1 MIDLATSA
9 DPEIR
14 RLLAGHRKVA
24 RVEES
29 GSQGIEFQVGD
40 WHRGVEIA
48 NPSLEVVGLVELID
62 NNPMVCADRMSVPD
76 PISTLALV
84 ALGPLAWAGMIL
96 EPPTVISSADGDAL
110 LLDKFMATA
119 GWGEGVTFHVES
131 RDLGSVLAITAMAAI
146 ATPSDWNEIDE
157 LFAERFS
164 RSFYVRRDEDSDWDP
179 SLVAGQAYAMYRLR
193 YTPGE
198 AESLLTVQALADRQ
212 GKCGPAQVV
221 HAMNVM
227 AGFEESLG
235 VTSVRHPERE
245 RPTS

>member
-1 MIDLATSA
+1 MIDLAASA
-9 DPEIR
+9 DPELR
-14 RLLAGHRKVA
+14 RLLTGHPKVA

-29 GSQGIEFQVGD
+29 NSQGIDFQVGS
-40 WHRGVEIA
+40 WHRSVEIA
-48 NPSLEVVGLVELID
+48 SPSLEVAGLVELID

-76 PISTLALV
+76 PVSTLALV

-96 EPPTVISSADGDAL
+96 EPPTVICSADGDSKL
-110 LLDKFMATA
+110 LNQFMTTA
-119 GWGEGVTFHVES
+119 GWSEGVTFHVEK

-146 ATPSDWNEIDE
+146 ATPSDWNDIDE

-164 RSFYVRRDEDSDWDP
+164 RSFYVRRDEESDWDP
-179 SLVAGQAYAMYRLR
+179 SLVAGKAHALYRLR

-198 AESLLTVQALADRQ
+198 GESLLTIQALADLQ

-235 VTSVRHPERE
+235 VVTR
-245 RPTS
+245 